1 MELIGKRTQEIIET
15 TRKLIQHLTE
25 AKNRAVPQ
33 TKYKTLPHP
42 EDIPEM
48 INIRKEIQ
56 QLNQQIV
63 MGCNRWQF

>member
-1 MELIGKRTQEIIET
+1 MELNGKKIQEISET

-33 TKYKTLPHP
+33 TKCKTLIHP
-42 EDIPEM
+42 EDTPEM
-48 INIRKEIQ
+48 INIREEIQ

-63 MGCNRWQF
+63 VMGCNK